1 MEKIKSLFPL
11 WLLNLGVITATSIG
25 ETLNFIEQVLKIG
38 LLVLTIYFTYRI
50 GKKKLTEKKG
60 KDADTDIKPL

>member
-1 MEKIKSLFPL
+1 MKELRSMVPVWWMNIS
-11 WLLNLGVITATSIG
+11 VITVTSVT
-25 ETLNFIEQVLKIG
+25 ETLNLLEQVLKIMLI
-38 LLVLTIYFTYRI
+38 LLTAYFTYRI